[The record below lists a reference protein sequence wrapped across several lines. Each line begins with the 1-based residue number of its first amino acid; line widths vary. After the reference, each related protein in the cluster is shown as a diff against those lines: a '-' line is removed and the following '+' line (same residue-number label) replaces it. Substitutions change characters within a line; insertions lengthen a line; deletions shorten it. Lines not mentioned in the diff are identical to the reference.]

1 MYVFFGIE
9 GWSPQ
14 PNLQALIRENLRIL
28 LNVAC
33 LVLLTVVLV
42 HVIQSH
48 EQELMST
55 KVPMEWSSESCVFK
69 KPGAMLP
76 HQIK

>member
-1 MYVFFGIE
+1 M
-9 GWSPQ
+9 
-14 PNLQALIRENLRIL
+14 RENLRIL

-55 KVPMEWSSESCVFK
+55 KVPMEWSSELCVFK
-69 KPGAMLP
+69 KLRSDAATPNEVTTKCRAKVELG
-76 HQIK
+76 